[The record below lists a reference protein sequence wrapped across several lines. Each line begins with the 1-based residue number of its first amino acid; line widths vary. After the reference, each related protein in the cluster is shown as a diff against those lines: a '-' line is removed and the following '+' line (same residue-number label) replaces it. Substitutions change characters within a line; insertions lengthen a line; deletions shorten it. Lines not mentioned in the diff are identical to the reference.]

1 MVDDTL
7 TALAAHIQGN
17 LGESVERTELLRG
30 ELTLHA
36 RREDIQRVLG
46 FLRDDPACDFKM
58 LLDICG
64 ADYPDRGAERFE
76 VIYHLLSMT
85 KNTRVRV
92 KIKASETTPVETAT
106 KLFAAAGW
114 CEREVWDLFGITFA
128 GNADLR
134 RILTDYGFDGH
145 PLRKDFPL
153 TGNVELRY
161 DSELRRVVYEPVT
174 LQQDFRNFDNISP
187 WEGMTAVQNAGDQ
200 KAAKPAYGWRGKS
213 S

>member
-7 TALAAHIQGN
+7 TALAAHIQDN
-17 LGESVERTELLRG
+17 LGESVERTEVLRG

-46 FLRDDPACDFKM
+46 FLRDDPTCDFKV

-64 ADYPDRGAERFE
+64 ADYPDRGDERFD

-85 KNTRVRV
+85 KNARVRV
-92 KIKASETTPVETAT
+92 KIKASETTSVETAT

-174 LQQDFRNFDNISP
+174 LQQDFRNFDNLSP

-200 KAAKPAYGWRGKS
+200 KSVKPAHGWRGK
-213 S
+213 